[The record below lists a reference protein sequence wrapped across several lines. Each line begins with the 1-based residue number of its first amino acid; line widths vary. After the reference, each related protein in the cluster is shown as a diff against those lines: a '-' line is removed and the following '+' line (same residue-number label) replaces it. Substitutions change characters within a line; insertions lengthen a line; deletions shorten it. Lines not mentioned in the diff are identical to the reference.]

1 MTNSFYF
8 KIKTGNKTGKAT
20 IHITASGGSQQA
32 KETIEIEVRNPNPA
46 VTFRN
51 SQWVE
56 KGESVTLPYA
66 LNGASPASSR
76 ILLEVS
82 RIPSVDISRR
92 FDYLYNYQHHCTEQ
106 LTSKAL
112 PLLFVSQFKAVDEE
126 EAQKIK
132 VNVQEAI
139 RQLYARQLP
148 NGGFVYWPGNAN
160 ADEWIT
166 SYAGMF
172 LVLAQEKGYAVNSN
186 VLNKWK
192 RFQRAAAQNW
202 RMPDQDDSWGH
213 AGKRKCNRHIGC
225 AVPWHPAQVHRLMPV
240 CTTYMPVALAV
251 CDPNCHPDPASAS
264 SAAARWKRFHLFS
277 TFELT
282 A

>member
-1 MTNSFYF
+1 MIDPNKQSITFSQPGDQLVYF
-8 KIKTGNKTGKAT
+8 KIKTGSKTGKAT
-20 IHITASGGSQQA
+20 IHITANGGSQQA

-56 KGESVTLPYA
+56 KGESVTLPYS
-66 LNGASPASSR
+66 LNGASPANSR
-76 ILLEVS
+76 MLLEVS

-132 VNVQEAI
+132 ANVQEAI

-148 NGGFVYWPGNAN
+148 NGGFVYWPGNAS

-192 RFQRAAAQNW
+192 HFQRAAAQNW
-202 RMPDQDDSWGH
+202 RMPDQDDSWGYWQTGMQQ
-213 AGKRKCNRHIGC
+213 AY
-225 AVPWHPAQVHRLMPV
+225 RLY
-240 CTTYMPVALAV
+240 TLALAGA
-251 CDPNCHPDPASAS
+251 PGAGRHEPDERTS
-264 SAAARWKRFHLFS
+264 
-277 TFELT
+277 
-282 A
+282 